1 MPSEN
6 PGVIYNFIIDTPTY
20 HIYRYQ
26 AAINLSDIIV
36 GNRFF
41 ALCKTQ
47 YEVSVISDD
56 HLEGYQERE
65 EGWKLLSIEGKLAFE
80 MTGVI
85 ASIASLLAREEIS
98 IFVVSSYDTDHI
110 LVKSERLEE
119 TVRLLQREGHRIFFK
134 K

>member
-1 MPSEN
+1 M
-6 PGVIYNFIIDTPTY
+6 IFNFIIDTPIY
-20 HIYRYQ
+20 HIFRYQ
-26 AAINLSDIIV
+26 ADLDLSDILV

-56 HLEGYQERE
+56 RLEGYQEKE
-65 EGWKLLSIEGKLAFE
+65 EDWKLISIEGKLAFE

-98 IFVVSSYDTDHI
+98 IFVVSSFDTDHI

-119 TVRLLQREGHRIFFK
+119 TVRLLQSEGHRIFFK

>member
-1 MPSEN
+1 M
-6 PGVIYNFIIDTPTY
+6 IFNFIIDTPTY

-26 AAINLSDIIV
+26 AATNPYDIIV

-56 HLEGYQERE
+56 LLEGYKEME

-110 LVKSERLEE
+110 LVKSERLED
-119 TVRLLQREGHRIFFK
+119 VVKLLQSEGHRIFYK
-134 K
+134 R

>member
-1 MPSEN
+1 M
-6 PGVIYNFIIDTPTY
+6 IFNFIIDTPIY
-20 HIYRYQ
+20 HIFRYQ
-26 AAINLSDIIV
+26 ADLDLSDIIL

-56 HLEGYQERE
+56 RLEGYQEKE
-65 EGWKLLSIEGKLAFE
+65 EDWKLISIEGKLAFE

-98 IFVVSSYDTDHI
+98 IFVVSSFDTDHI
-110 LVKSERLEE
+110 LVRSERLEE
-119 TVRLLQREGHRIFFK
+119 TVRLLQSEGHRIFFK

>member
-1 MPSEN
+1 MIFS
-6 PGVIYNFIIDTPTY
+6 FIIDAPKY
-20 HIYRYQ
+20 HIYRFP
-26 AAINLSDIIV
+26 AATNLSDIVV

-56 HLEGYQERE
+56 HLQGYKEME

-85 ASIASLLAREEIS
+85 ASIASLLAAANIS
-98 IFVVSSYDTDHI
+98 IFVVSSFDTDHV
-110 LVKSERLEE
+110 LVKSERLED
-119 TVRLLQREGHRIFFK
+119 VVKVLQSDGHRIFYK
-134 K
+134 R